1 MKTVTKIL
9 MTGLIAIGL
18 TACGAAAP
26 TTAGYYNSSGQ
37 WVPTTGVGAIGG
49 NACLSS
55 MAQPLSLNFTATG
68 ISSQQ
73 NRFFAGNIP
82 QFGSAPGTYG
92 QVSLAGGFAQSMGG
106 VTLQK
111 QSQNGNVQMTLNT
124 QSMTASGMI
133 QINPQA
139 LYNSGVMN
147 SIYNTGYN
155 GGYGTMGSSVC
166 VTAIALDVVYIAQ
179 PNYGYGMST
188 GTISQALVYLY
199 LSNGQVAQAP
209 IAL

>member
-1 MKTVTKIL
+1 
-9 MTGLIAIGL
+9 
-18 TACGAAAP
+18 
-26 TTAGYYNSSGQ
+26 
-37 WVPTTGVGAIGG
+37 
-49 NACLSS
+49 
-55 MAQPLSLNFTATG
+55 
-68 ISSQQ
+68 
-73 NRFFAGNIP
+73 
-82 QFGSAPGTYG
+82 
-92 QVSLAGGFAQSMGG
+92 MGG

-111 QSQNGNVQMTLNT
+111 QSMNGNVQMTLNT

-147 SIYNTGYN
+147 SIYNTGSY
-155 GGYGTMGSSVC
+155 GGTMGASVC
-166 VTAIALDVVYIAQ
+166 ITAIALDVVYIAQ
-179 PNYGYGMST
+179 MSYGGMST

>member
-1 MKTVTKIL
+1 MKTVTRYLI
-9 MTGLIAIGL
+9 TGLIAIGL
-18 TACGAAAP
+18 TACGTATP
-26 TTAGYYNSSGQ
+26 TTSGYYNSAGQ
-37 WVPTTGVGAIGG
+37 WVPTSGIGASG
-49 NACLSS
+49 NTCLSS

-92 QVSLAGGFAQSMGG
+92 QVSLAGGYAQNSMGG

-111 QSQNGNVQMTLNT
+111 QSMNGNVQMTLNT

-147 SIYNTGYN
+147 SIYNTGSY
-155 GGYGTMGSSVC
+155 GGTMGASVC
-166 VTAIALDVVYIAQ
+166 ITAIALDVVYIAQ
-179 PNYGYGMST
+179 MSYGGMST